1 MGEVKQTSQESTSK
15 ASARVGRY
23 NKGKSDAGAS
33 KASGRKLTKYGE
45 AKRTRGSPD
54 LSFQKTSNT

>member
-15 ASARVGRY
+15 ARARVGRH
-23 NKGKSDAGAS
+23 NKAKSDAGAS
-33 KASGRKLTKYGE
+33 NASGRKLTKYRE

-54 LSFQKTSNT
+54 LTFQKTSNT

>member
-15 ASARVGRY
+15 ARARVGRH
-23 NKGKSDAGAS
+23 NKAKSNAGAS

-45 AKRTRGSPD
+45 AQT
-54 LSFQKTSNT
+54 